1 MMALLM
7 MVGAAVAVFAVL
19 VVYGRR
25 LEKRPERTRIG
36 EALKER
42 FEAETERHV
51 QGVVEEVFTRGFEAG
66 MAKARGEDQEAREP
80 AGRQREQSTPF
91 GIGVGT

>member
-25 LEKRPERTRIG
+25 LEREPEKTRIG
-36 EALKER
+36 EALRER
-42 FEAETERHV
+42 FEVETERHV
-51 QGVVEEVFTRGFEAG
+51 AGVVEEVFARGFEAG
-66 MAKARGEDQEAREP
+66 IAKGRGEDPEEREP
-80 AGRQREQSTPF
+80 ADSRRVHGTPF
-91 GIGVGT
+91 GIGVA